1 MGVRWAGRM
10 EDYPLENY
18 PDYVPGKPPQL
29 EKLHSISYLDEMER
43 IWGRKWGGYQGIGKL
58 REVAL
63 IKPTEVEINKLWE
76 KDLTF
81 FMMRFGKP
89 DLDLLLKQHD
99 AYAKVLEA
107 NGVKIHWMTIEDNM
121 GAYGPM
127 RKLYM
132 ASEVMVINGGAIL
145 SRFGHGSW
153 KRGLN
158 PHFQKFLTSI
168 GCPIL
173 YMVHGNGICEVGPWR
188 PVAENAIIGHMGSAA
203 NQDGID
209 QVLSVLKRNGF
220 EEIHIAQMQTIMD
233 TPEAGGEFHVDM
245 VIGILDIRKA
255 VVYPANLD
263 YNIYKWFKEHKFDLV
278 EIPPDEHKRYVPAN
292 LVTLEPGRVIMPA
305 GAEKTI
311 RAVRKLGVKVI
322 EIETVEL
329 LKGGTNGLS
338 CTTLVLVRDP
348 GPSLND

>member
-1 MGVRWAGRM
+1 MGIKWDGRM

-29 EKLHSISYLDEMER
+29 EKLHRIGYLEEVER
-43 IWGRKWGGYQGIGKL
+43 IWGKKWGGYQGIGKL

-63 IKPTEVEINKLWE
+63 IRPNEVESSPLWE

-89 DLDLLLKQHD
+89 DLDLLLKQHN
-99 AYAKVLEA
+99 AYAKILEA
-107 NGVKIHWMTIEDNM
+107 NEVKIHWMTIDNPW

-132 ASEVMVINGGAIL
+132 ACEAMVVKGGAIL

-158 PHFQKFLTSI
+158 PHFQKFLASI

-173 YMVHGNGICEVGPWR
+173 YMVHGGGICEVGPWR
-188 PVAENAIIGHMGSAA
+188 PVAENAIIGHMGIAA
-203 NQDGID
+203 NEDGID
-209 QVLSVLKRNGF
+209 QVVQVLKRNGF
-220 EEIHIAQMQTIMD
+220 EEIHIARMQTYMD
-233 TPEAGGEFHVDM
+233 TLEAAGEFHIDM
-245 VIGILDIRKA
+245 VLGILDIRKA
-255 VVYPANLD
+255 VVYPAHLD
-263 YNIYKWFKEHKFDLV
+263 YEIYRWLKDRKFELI
-278 EIPPDEHKRYVPAN
+278 EIPPDEHKRFVPAN
-292 LVTLEPGRVIMPA
+292 LVTLEPGKVIMPA

-311 RAVRKLGVKVI
+311 RAVRKLGVEVI
-322 EIETVEL
+322 EIDTVEL

-338 CTTLVLVRDP
+338 CTTLALVRDP
-348 GPSLND
+348 GPSLRD

>member
-1 MGVRWAGRM
+1 MGIRWEGRM

-18 PDYVPGKPPQL
+18 PDYFPGKPPQL
-29 EKLHSISYLDEMER
+29 EKLHSIGYLDEVEQE
-43 IWGRKWGGYQGIGKL
+43 WGKKWGGYQGIGRL

-76 KDLTF
+76 KDLNF
-81 FMMRFGKP
+81 YMMRFGVP
-89 DLDLLLKQHD
+89 DLNLLIKQHEK
-99 AYAKVLEA
+99 YAQILQA
-107 NGVKIHWMTIEDNM
+107 NGIKIHWMTIDPPW
-121 GAYGPM
+121 GTYGPM

-132 ASEVMVINGGAIL
+132 ASEVLVSKGGAIL

-158 PHFQKFLTSI
+158 PHFQKFLSSI

-188 PVAENAIIGHMGSAA
+188 PVAENAIIGHMGVAG

-209 QVLSVLKRNGF
+209 QVVAVLKRNGF
-220 EEIHIAQMQTIMD
+220 EEIHIAPMQTFMD
-233 TPEAGGEFHVDM
+233 TLEAAGEFHIDM
-245 VIGILDIRKA
+245 VLGILDIRKA
-255 VVYPANLD
+255 VVYPGNLD
-263 YNIYKWFKEHKFDLV
+263 YNTYKWLKDHKFELV
-278 EIPPDEHKRYVPAN
+278 EIPPDEQKRFIPAN
-292 LVTLEPGRVIMPA
+292 LVILEPGRVIMPA

-311 RAVRKLGVKVI
+311 RAVKKLGVQVI

-329 LKGGTNGLS
+329 LKGGTNGIS
-338 CTTLVLVRDP
+338 CTTLALVRDP
-348 GPSLND
+348 GPSLKD